1 MLKYLRDNVIDG
13 GWKVVGSVSTSCI
26 TGTTDLDDMVY
37 VPVKNEDLW
46 KIKFVKELINTREG
60 FLYVENFEDD
70 EVNEVLEYLCTS

>member
-1 MLKYLRDNVIDG
+1 MLL
-13 GWKVVGSVSTSCI
+13 
-26 TGTTDLDDMVY
+26 TGKNTIEEVKETDLDNMVY

-70 EVNEVLEYLCTS
+70 ELNEVLEYLCTS

>member
-1 MLKYLRDNVIDG
+1 MLL
-13 GWKVVGSVSTSCI
+13 
-26 TGTTDLDDMVY
+26 TGKNTIEEVKETDLDNMVY

>member
-1 MLKYLRDNVIDG
+1 MLL
-13 GWKVVGSVSTSCI
+13 
-26 TGTTDLDDMVY
+26 TGKNTIEEVKETDLDDMVY

-70 EVNEVLEYLCTS
+70 ELNEVLEYLCTS

>member
-1 MLKYLRDNVIDG
+1 
-13 GWKVVGSVSTSCI
+13 
-26 TGTTDLDDMVY
+26 MVY

-70 EVNEVLEYLCTS
+70 ELNEVLAYLCTS